1 MEETKIKELEVDLFL
16 DAIFKRWGYDFRG
29 YGRLSLNRR
38 VSQRL
43 AITGLERI
51 SEMIPLVL
59 DDEAFFESFLTDM
72 SITVTEMFRDPWVF
86 KKIRETVI
94 PRLQTYSR
102 INIWH
107 AGCATGAEA
116 YSMAILLQEEGL
128 LDRSRIYATDYNN
141 RSLSLAK
148 KAVFPIHLINGY
160 ADNYIK
166 AGGKS
171 SFSDYYRIAYDS
183 ARMVKALRERITF
196 ANHNLMSDGVFA
208 EMNLVM
214 CRNVIIYF
222 DRNLKNRSLKLFSD
236 SLVPRGFL
244 VLGSQESIH
253 SSDCNHEY
261 ESIESKERIYRR
273 LAHA

>member
-1 MEETKIKELEVDLFL
+1 MEKAKIKELEVDLFL

-29 YGRLSLNRR
+29 YDRSSLNRR

-59 DDEAFFESFLTDM
+59 HDQVFFESFLTDM

-94 PRLQTYSR
+94 PKLQTYSR

-141 RSLSLAK
+141 RSLSSAK
-148 KAVFPIHLINGY
+148 KAIFPIHLIDSY
-160 ADNYIK
+160 SDNYIK

-183 ARMVKALRERITF
+183 ARMVKALRDRITF
-196 ANHNLMSDGVFA
+196 ANHNLMRDGVFA

-244 VLGSQESIH
+244 VLGTQESIH
-253 SSDCNHEY
+253 YSDCNHEY

-273 LAHA
+273 LAHV